1 MLSGAKN
8 VADTLQNDK
17 LHQTLRV
24 NCQLQSRLNCPRI
37 VFAINL
43 ADEGR
48 AFQARAAG
56 TGKEVITEC
65 RAARIKLDGTIS
77 VDVEA
82 DRRRRRTSTS
92 VDL

>member
-8 VADTLQNDK
+8 VAGTLQNDK
-17 LHQTLRV
+17 LHHTLSVKTVSRRV
-24 NCQLQSRLNCPRI
+24 VLTARRI

-48 AFQARAAG
+48 TFQARAAA
-56 TGKEVITEC
+56 TGKVRSTSVERRVDS
-65 RAARIKLDGTIS
+65 KIS
-77 VDVEA
+77 VDVEE
-82 DRRRRRTSTS
+82 DRRHRRTSTS

>member
-17 LHQTLRV
+17 LHHALSV
-24 NCQLQSRLNCPRI
+24 NCQPQSRLNRPRI

-48 AFQARAAG
+48 AFQARAAA
-56 TGKEVITEC
+56 TRK
-65 RAARIKLDGTIS
+65 ARSPSVERRVDGTIS

-82 DRRRRRTSTS
+82 DRRLRRSFEMS
-92 VDL
+92 E